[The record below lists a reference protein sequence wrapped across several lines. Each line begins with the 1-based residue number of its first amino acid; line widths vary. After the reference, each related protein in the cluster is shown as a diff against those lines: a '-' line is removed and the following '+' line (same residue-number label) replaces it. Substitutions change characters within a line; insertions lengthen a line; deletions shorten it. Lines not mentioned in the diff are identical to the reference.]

1 MSDDELRL
9 TLRLNLRHEVRNDDA
24 SVSDVEEKVVR
35 MLNHPNERV
44 TGAEIGTKGE
54 LGGNVEN
61 AESEVLDTRIAV
73 GHRASGMFLELVPA
87 RWSHKDLK
95 QLATMTAH
103 EVEMAHYADN
113 VECTEWGVEPTKP
126 GKRV

>member
-1 MSDDELRL
+1 VSDDELRL
-9 TLRLNLRHEVRNDDA
+9 TLRLNLRHEVRNDDR
-24 SVSDVEEKVVR
+24 SVSEVEEKVVR
-35 MLNHPNERV
+35 MLNHPDKRV
-44 TGAEIGTKGE
+44 TGAEIGTKGT

-95 QLATMTAH
+95 QLATATAH
-103 EVEMAHYADN
+103 QVEMAQYADN